1 MNTDRIG
8 PLHLVLLPLVIPEI
22 FPIAPVWLTGK
33 LDWIE
38 YQANKPSCGKLTAC
52 GIMHSSR
59 QSNKKLLTD
68 IGYKLFSY
76 QATFINETTPSSWHF
91 SHTSLLIKRPRYI
104 KFVFSRQH
112 LSQQFV
118 SFFFLFDY
126 FRLSCLFA
134 RVLFVRVSLAALFVS
149 SSYRSLFLRHQINL
163 TVHRR
168 EFPFLH
174 LPPGSCPSMIL
185 YSQQCN
191 AFHIST

>member
-8 PLHLVLLPLVIPEI
+8 PLHLVLLPLVITEI

-52 GIMHSSR
+52 GIMHSSG
-59 QSNKKLLTD
+59 QSNKKLFTD

-118 SFFFLFDY
+118 SFFLS
-126 FRLSCLFA
+126 FRLFQIVMSFCTGTFCTCQP
-134 RVLFVRVSLAALFVS
+134 RCFVWQFVL
-149 SSYRSLFLRHQINL
+149 
-163 TVHRR
+163 
-168 EFPFLH
+168 
-174 LPPGSCPSMIL
+174 
-185 YSQQCN
+185 
-191 AFHIST
+191 

>member
-1 MNTDRIG
+1 
-8 PLHLVLLPLVIPEI
+8 
-22 FPIAPVWLTGK
+22 
-33 LDWIE
+33 
-38 YQANKPSCGKLTAC
+38 
-52 GIMHSSR
+52 MHSSG
-59 QSNKKLLTD
+59 QSNKKLFTD

-76 QATFINETTPSSWHF
+76 QATFINETISSSRHF
-91 SHTSLLIKRPRYI
+91 FQTSLLIKRPRYI

-163 TVHRR
+163 TVHSR
-168 EFPFLH
+168 EFPILH
-174 LPPGSCPSMIL
+174 LPPGTCPSMTL
-185 YSQQCN
+185 YSQQRN
-191 AFHIST
+191 AFRIST